1 MSSDKQDVTSY
12 GGSYDILNSLNNQE
26 LADLVKYAW
35 KRQNSI
41 PKSVNPSYQEN
52 FSGQYSAVAQVDDRA
67 WILDG
72 GHGGRHTWQSYVPIN
87 RAIILMGGGV
97 EINTIEAPFLD
108 KYKLE
113 YIVRKLMD
121 QTEGMKFYVD
131 DKEII
136 LVNDRQRKYP
146 NPDDD
151 PFYFKTGPYTAFTV
165 PDDPTIS
172 ATSMYDKQ
180 QVAVYYE
187 EIWALAL
194 KFKKGSKGED
204 RTLRAHHWGGG
215 YELDTTWKI
224 HLVDLDE
231 HLDAYKNSANMTSQ
245 EMNSTRNS

>member
-1 MSSDKQDVTSY
+1 MSSEKQDVISNDEN
-12 GGSYDILNSLNNQE
+12 YDILNSLNNQE

-41 PKSVNPSYQEN
+41 PESVNPSFQEN

-72 GHGGRHTWQSYVPIN
+72 GHGGIHTWQSYAPVN
-87 RAIILMGGGV
+87 RTIILMGGGV

-113 YIVRKLMD
+113 YIVRKLME
-121 QTEGMKFYVD
+121 QTEGMRFYVD
-131 DKEII
+131 NKEIA
-136 LVNDRQRKYP
+136 LVKDRQRKYH

-151 PFYFKTGPYTAFTV
+151 PFYFKTGPYPAFTV
-165 PDDPTIS
+165 PNDPTIRSTS
-172 ATSMYDKQ
+172 AYDKQ

-204 RTLRAHHWGGG
+204 HTLRAHHWGSG

-231 HLDAYKNSANMTSQ
+231 HLDAYRRNAYNVKQ
-245 EMNSTRNS
+245 ETNSTRNV